1 MNFLAHCLIPEL
13 ALDGA
18 HPDLIAGGFLGDFV
32 KGGVAVDLPPELA
45 AGIRL
50 HRRLD
55 AFSNQLP
62 AIRTSCER
70 FPAELRR
77 FAPIFVDVIADHLL
91 ARAWDRFH
99 HESLPGFSARAY
111 AAIGRHVERLPDR
124 GRRFFEHACR
134 HDLFTRY
141 RETDTLHGSLVS
153 IARRLD
159 RAWLAVPAID
169 AIDAALPAL
178 TEDFERYFP
187 ELVAHAAEWLAAR
200 GYDAPGERQPDAPLN
215 PQPGLDRR

>member
-1 MNFLAHCLIPEL
+1 VNFLAHCLIPEL
-13 ALDGA
+13 ALASG

-32 KGGVAVDLPPELA
+32 KGGVAVDLPPDLA
-45 AGIRL
+45 NGIRL

-62 AIRTSCER
+62 AIRVSCER

-91 ARAWDRFH
+91 ARDWDRFH
-99 HESLPGFSARAY
+99 DEPLPGFSARAY
-111 AAIGRHVERLPDR
+111 TAIGAHLDRLPEG
-124 GRRFFEHACR
+124 GRRFYEHACR

-141 RETDTLHGSLVS
+141 RETETLHGSLAS

-159 RAWLAVPAID
+159 RTWLAAPAID
-169 AIDAALPAL
+169 ALDASLPAFAD
-178 TEDFERYFP
+178 DFERYFP
-187 ELVAHAAEWLAAR
+187 ELVAHAADWLAAR
-200 GYDAPGERQPDAPLN
+200 GYSARG
-215 PQPGLDRR
+215 